1 MFFAGIVLL
10 VFFLK
15 RLLAWMDERG
25 WVTCTENVPTYHT
38 LGNAFLE
45 LLEPRPAGEA
55 VRHRNKG
62 TAGTVARR
70 G

>member
-25 WVTCTENVPTYHT
+25 WGDMHRKRAHLSHPGQRVP
-38 LGNAFLE
+38 GVIRAS
-45 LLEPRPAGEA
+45 PS
-55 VRHRNKG
+55 
-62 TAGTVARR
+62 RR
-70 G
+70 SSTSSK